1 MPLTALRAA
10 TAEIVEAFDLTADQW
25 QQMKAEPAGSYIIRR
40 SGLPAILKKNVHGT
54 RWFAARPGE
63 SDKDWKPTSPEHE
76 FAQVRM
82 VKALRAAGYTARVE
96 EPGYSDEGERW
107 EADVLIDV
115 AGRKI
120 AIEVQLSQQTFD
132 EYLRRSHKYLQSGVK
147 VVWLVSS
154 RHFENF
160 TLGCLRSNGFGQSWI
175 NGPVVDGEQFHREF
189 PAFPVSF
196 NSPKGKPTDD
206 ATRVRVFLP
215 PQGWPAKELTLEQFA
230 VGLAQGALTH
240 SKRKFWLWN
249 R

>member
-10 TAEIVEAFDLTADQW
+10 TGEIVEAFDLNSDQW
-25 QQMKAEPAGSYIIRR
+25 QQMKAEPAGSYLIRR

-63 SDKDWKPTSPEHE
+63 SDKDWKPTSAEHE

-96 EPGYSDEGERW
+96 EPGYTDAGERW
-107 EADVLIDV
+107 EADVLIDGP
-115 AGRKI
+115 GRKI

-132 EYLRRSHKYLQSGVK
+132 EYLRRSEKYRQSGVK

-154 RHFENF
+154 SHFENF
-160 TLGCLRSNGFGQSWI
+160 TLGCLRSNGWGQSWL

-189 PAFPVSF
+189 PAFPVRF

-206 ATRVRVFLP
+206 TTRVSVFLP